1 MPTDID
7 PGPRKN
13 ERVKSVVLLVF
24 DVEAKAK
31 TVDGEKK
38 IIGPEPPS
46 FDAMLAELRLNNLR
60 CIVHTSFSH
69 TTEHPRYRVVFDLS
83 RPMTAAEVRPLGL
96 HVAAALGISDC
107 IDTSCLEPAR
117 LFYLPRCP
125 AERLALFRPADT
137 QGEALD
143 VDALFAE
150 AARMNEA
157 IKSPPKPRTAADFG
171 GESVIDAFNAAH
183 DVGAILEQHGYKPF
197 PRNRWLWPGSTSGI
211 PGVRLLPDSSPQ
223 RVYSSHGGDPLG
235 DGHGHDAFDL
245 FRILQHDG
253 DMPNA
258 LKAAVQMMGTGWP
271 RAMNARRRPLGD
283 APASAN
289 AADARASAR
298 ATKAHQRAIL
308 TPHGRSRNRWP
319 SK

>member
-96 HVAAALGISDC
+96 HVAATLGINDC
-107 IDTSCLEPAR
+107 VDTSCLEPAR

-125 AERLALFRPADT
+125 PERRALFRHADT

-157 IKSPPKPRTAADFG
+157 INSPPKPRNPQQSG
-171 GESVIDAFNAAH
+171 GGKRDRCF
-183 DVGAILEQHGYKPF
+183 
-197 PRNRWLWPGSTSGI
+197 
-211 PGVRLLPDSSPQ
+211 Q
-223 RVYSSHGGDPLG
+223 RRARCWSDP
-235 DGHGHDAFDL
+235 
-245 FRILQHDG
+245 
-253 DMPNA
+253 
-258 LKAAVQMMGTGWP
+258 
-271 RAMNARRRPLGD
+271 
-283 APASAN
+283 
-289 AADARASAR
+289 
-298 ATKAHQRAIL
+298 
-308 TPHGRSRNRWP
+308 
-319 SK
+319 